1 MPDVD
6 TTQTANVTTRAIR
19 GATTI
24 DADTAEQILARV
36 NELMTEVFARNGLTA
51 EDAIS
56 LMITATA
63 DIHSFHPATAARRWG
78 LDDVPIMG
86 AQEIDITGGLPLCIR
101 TMLHVH
107 STMGR
112 HDAQHVFLHGATALR
127 PDLVDKR
134 ADS

>member
-1 MPDVD
+1 MSDLASTPAV
-6 TTQTANVTTRAIR
+6 RAIR

-24 DADTAEQILARV
+24 DADTPEQILDRV
-36 NELMTEVFARNGLTA
+36 QELMTELFARNALTPENA
-51 EDAIS
+51 VS

-86 AQEIDITGGLPLCIR
+86 AQEIDIAGGLGLCIR
-101 TMLHVH
+101 TMLTVH
-107 STMGR
+107 TSMGR
-112 HDAQHVFLHGATALR
+112 HDAQHVFLHGATVLR

-134 ADS
+134 TTA